1 VLPAVLVRVGAADRY
16 ARLDTAIGPVFVA
29 FNRQGV
35 SAVAPVRSP
44 AGFEREFA
52 ARTGRRVYAATALP
66 GPLARAAAALL
77 HGPRRKLLRVDLRG
91 LSAFEQAVLRK
102 TMEIP
107 RGEVRPYSWVAREIG
122 RPRAARAVGTAL
134 SGNPIPV
141 LIPCHRVVRSSG
153 RVGEYALG
161 PQRKCRL
168 LEAEGVDLSLQER
181 MARAGTRYV
190 GSDTTHIYCYP
201 TCHRA
206 RRIAGPHRVPFR
218 APAEAAAAGYR
229 PCKICRPARA
239 A

>member
-35 SAVAPVRSP
+35 SAVAPVQSP

-161 PQRKCRL
+161 P
-168 LEAEGVDLSLQER
+168 
-181 MARAGTRYV
+181 
-190 GSDTTHIYCYP
+190 
-201 TCHRA
+201 
-206 RRIAGPHRVPFR
+206 
-218 APAEAAAAGYR
+218 
-229 PCKICRPARA
+229 
-239 A
+239 